1 MCNSCSDSPLGKNS
15 FLASAMTSAFL
26 AVMATRM
33 FLEPPPLLV
42 RTCVWWPLL
51 LITFRHPTETVLD
64 DLDAFLLPMFL
75 GLLLTL
81 LPDLS
86 SPDDRSSSFSR
97 FFSFCLSCCSSRN
110 FLLLPEPLGCLEL
123 RRFCSLQN
131 CLTAI
136 LSPSNGRYVPS
147 TLSSMQ
153 GITVT
158 SICTF
163 EQQNTVV
170 INEIMHCAQNS
181 SLLES

>member
-1 MCNSCSDSPLGKNS
+1 
-15 FLASAMTSAFL
+15 
-26 AVMATRM
+26 M
-33 FLEPPPLLV
+33 F
-42 RTCVWWPLL
+42 
-51 LITFRHPTETVLD
+51 F
-64 DLDAFLLPMFL
+64 

-86 SPDDRSSSFSR
+86 SPDDRSSSFSP

-131 CLTAI
+131 CRTAI
-136 LSPSNGRYVPS
+136 LSPSNGTYVLS

-153 GITVT
+153 GSTVT

-170 INEIMHCAQNS
+170 INEIMHYAQNG
-181 SLLES
+181 SLLDSWIVILSGQSRIEEVGELNLPSPFLPLPSIFLPPSHLLPFPPP